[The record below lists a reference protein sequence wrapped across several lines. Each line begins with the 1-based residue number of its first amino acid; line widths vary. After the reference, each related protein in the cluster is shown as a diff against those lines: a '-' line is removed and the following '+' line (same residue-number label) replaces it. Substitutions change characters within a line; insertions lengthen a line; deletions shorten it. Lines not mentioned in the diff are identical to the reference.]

1 MRRAAEVAV
10 AAGLLLAA
18 GIAPA
23 QPAAQ
28 TPAPPPLRFG
38 VVTFYN
44 PRSMFQKYQPLVDY
58 LTAKTGSRWEL
69 AISGSYESTVE
80 SLCSGGLAIAYLG
93 PSTYVRAQELCGATP
108 VVKLLTGG
116 RPTYRSFIVVREE
129 STIRGL
135 DDLKGRSFGFGSPL
149 STSSHLMPR
158 AMLRRAGIRP
168 GVDVACKYYMHH
180 ESAARAVLLGEVDA
194 GGVRDIVAEK
204 FLGRGLRV
212 LARSEEMPNFPF
224 VVGPKTPRGV
234 AQELVRVLVTLPAS
248 DDAARSTIAGWDEE
262 LAGGFALA
270 DAAEYGSLRTLGD
283 QVFGRRWERLPEK
296 ALECHGEP

>member
-1 MRRAAEVAV
+1 MRRIAEIFAVAV
-10 AAGLLLAA
+10 LLLTFR
-18 GIAPA
+18 IAPA
-23 QPAAQ
+23 QPKA
-28 TPAPPPLRFG
+28 PAPAPLKFG

-58 LTAKTGSRWEL
+58 LTAKTGMPWEL

-80 SLCSGGLAIAYLG
+80 SLCSGRLAIAYLG
-93 PSTYVRAQELCGATP
+93 PSTYVRAQDLCGATP

-116 RPTYRSFIVVREE
+116 RPTYRSFIVVREA
-129 STIRGL
+129 SPIRGL
-135 DDLKGRSFGFGSPL
+135 NDLKGRSFGFGSPL

-158 AMLRRAGIRP
+158 AMLQRAGIRP
-168 GVDVACKYYMHH
+168 GIDVACKYYMHH

-194 GGVRDIVAEK
+194 GGVRDVVAEK

-212 LARSEEMPNFPF
+212 LDRSEEMPNFPF

-234 AQELVRVLVTLPAS
+234 TQEVIRVLVNLPAS
-248 DDAARSTIAGWDEE
+248 DATARNTIAGWDEE

-270 DAAEYGSLRTLGD
+270 DPAEYDLLRTLGD
-283 QVFGRRWERLPEK
+283 RVFGRRWETLPEK
-296 ALECHGEP
+296 ALECRGGP

>member
-1 MRRAAEVAV
+1 MRRLADVRV
-10 AAGLLLAA
+10 AAALLLGATM
-18 GIAPA
+18 APA

-28 TPAPPPLRFG
+28 APASPLRFG

-58 LTAKTGSRWEL
+58 LAARTGLPWEL

-80 SLCSGGLAIAYLG
+80 DLCSGRLAIAYLG
-93 PSTYVRAQELCGATP
+93 PSTFVRAQDLCRATP

-116 RPTYRSFIVVREE
+116 RPTYRSFIVVREK
-129 STIRGL
+129 SAIRDL
-135 DDLKGRSFGFGSPL
+135 NDLKGRSFGFGSPL

-158 AMLRRAGIRP
+158 AMLQRAGIRP

-194 GGVRDIVAEK
+194 GGVRDVVAEK

-224 VVGPKTPRGV
+224 VVGPKTPHGV
-234 AQELVRVLVTLPAS
+234 TQELIRVLVTLPAS
-248 DDAARSTIAGWDEE
+248 DESARAAIAGWDEE
-262 LAGGFALA
+262 LAGGFAPA
-270 DAAEYGSLRTLGD
+270 DAAEYASLRTLGD
-283 QVFGRRWERLPEK
+283 RVFGRRWEKLSEK
-296 ALECHGEP
+296 ALECP